1 MVGREGY
8 SKSYRGDKMV
18 GDQEKLIMVG
28 ECLILIISLINNLG
42 QFLFLIAENV
52 ILYY

>member
-18 GDQEKLIMVG
+18 GDQEKLIMVR
-28 ECLILIISLINNLG
+28 ECPILFMSFIIYLG
-42 QFLFLIAENV
+42 QFLFQLQEM
-52 ILYY
+52 